1 MYLIF
6 SASKDNYI
14 TNKIISTS
22 LSASDA
28 NVGQASTLDLF
39 KLYNETPFSG
49 YTGSFDAPV
58 EYSRILVAFNTTAIS
73 RSISPWV
80 ELDGFKDYLSLK
92 DINGSH
98 IAPKE
103 FNTIVYPLSQS
114 WDEGRGQDIYSF
126 NDLDRSNW
134 MTASYT
140 DGSEVQW
147 KQQGARAEGLLNS
160 SDIDVIGSGSIAGND
175 SQFL

>member
-58 EYSRILVAFNTTAIS
+58 EYSRILVAFKQLL
-73 RSISPWV
+73 R
-80 ELDGFKDYLSLK
+80 
-92 DINGSH
+92 
-98 IAPKE
+98 
-103 FNTIVYPLSQS
+103 YP
-114 WDEGRGQDIYSF
+114 GNVII
-126 NDLDRSNW
+126 
-134 MTASYT
+134 
-140 DGSEVQW
+140 
-147 KQQGARAEGLLNS
+147 LLLL
-160 SDIDVIGSGSIAGND
+160 IGSRVRQSRRIFRL
-175 SQFL
+175 SP